1 MDRFFVLIF
10 RADRS
15 VEHFGKEKEKMK
27 KIKLFQWKK
36 CKSKIFLKVAAAVL
50 IAGMTGPCLM
60 EAAASEVMPESI
72 QSGDASESG
81 GAPGNSTVTY
91 VYHQHIG
98 NSGEKG
104 GCYTAPVCHVHEGN
118 EEEGGS
124 CYEKPVYHVHEG
136 SEETGGL
143 CYGTPVLHMHTGNP
157 ETGGGCFKATYHQH
171 TDSCYERVSNSEYG
185 CHVIKSWDTSD
196 GDYEGHDYKYY
207 EMSCGL
213 TIHGTNSGH
222 THTIL
227 NCNQG
232 SSVVGYTLG
241 CKKTEKDA
249 DSYQFDCEKLE
260 GISID
265 SYALSCEKTPE
276 TIDGYGIGCGKDEE
290 TPYGKITVTENQGG
304 NKRETSMTAAF
315 EDLSGGELQL
325 ADDPFVWYDQSG
337 RKIGSGETL
346 TVSENG
352 GYSVRLGLINED
364 VDRES
369 LKAEIKIN
377 SIIKPHQDND
387 HNNDDDDSD
396 GDDNGGGDDGSQE
409 NEDGGQTQQTPAGQA
424 SPSPSATPTATP
436 SASPSSTPA
445 ASSKTKKNDQAS
457 DGDSNGSG
465 FNKAD
470 ERSNQ
475 DKAGKNPPIPVPS
488 PGFRKQTETVKLPEK
503 KSSGEEL
510 QKIGTVEQDP
520 EGGIRK
526 LLSSPVV
533 QVISI
538 TAGTLLALAGVL
550 LLCYLLLMS
559 VRVYN
564 DDGEGKLVYLG
575 RCRVRL
581 KEEGYAIEITD
592 AMTEKTVTNRYC
604 IKPGFFRFLKGE
616 DEELLVCCSG
626 KKVSVSLSREMIV
639 VI

>member
-1 MDRFFVLIF
+1 
-10 RADRS
+10 
-15 VEHFGKEKEKMK
+15 MK
-27 KIKLFQWKK
+27 KSINAVLL
-36 CKSKIFLKVAAAVL
+36 KIATAVL

-60 EAAASEVMPESI
+60 EAAASEAMPESV
-72 QSGDASESG
+72 QSGDASESSK
-81 GAPGNSTVTY
+81 APENSAVSY

-104 GCYTAPVCHVHEGN
+104 GCYTTPVCHVHEGN

-124 CYEKPVYHVHEG
+124 CYKTPVYHVHEG

-143 CYGTPVLHMHTGNP
+143 CYGTPVLHMHTGNS
-157 ETGGGCFKATYHQH
+157 EAGGGCFAPIYHQH
-171 TDSCYERVSNSEYG
+171 TESCYEEVSGSEYG
-185 CHVIKSWDTSD
+185 CYVVNWWDTID
-196 GDYEGHDYKYY
+196 GDYEGNDFKYF
-207 EMSCGL
+207 EMSCGE
-213 TIHGTNSGH
+213 TIHGTNPGH
-222 THTIL
+222 KHTVL
-227 NCNQG
+227 KCNQEG
-232 SSVVGYTLG
+232 SIVGYTLG
-241 CKKTEKDA
+241 CKKTEEDI

-265 SYALSCEKTPE
+265 SYALSCEKTSE

-304 NKRETSMTAAF
+304 NKQETSMTVVF

-377 SIIKPHQDND
+377 SIIKPHQDNG
-387 HNNDDDDSD
+387 HNNDDDSD

-409 NEDGGQTQQTPAGQA
+409 NEDGGQTPQTPAVQA
-424 SPSPSATPTATP
+424 SPSAAPSATP
-436 SASPSSTPA
+436 SASPSLTPL
-445 ASSKTKKNDQAS
+445 ASSKTRKNDQAS

-465 FNKAD
+465 FDKAD
-470 ERSNQ
+470 ERSDQ

-488 PGFRKQTETVKLPEK
+488 PGFRKQTETVKLPRKE
-503 KSSGEEL
+503 SSGEEL

-520 EGGIRK
+520 EGGIQK
-526 LLSSPVV
+526 FLSSPVV

-559 VRVYN
+559 VRIYN

-604 IKPGFFRFLKGE
+604 IKPGFFRFFKGE